1 MMATKVLPAIV
12 RKLSGATTV
21 LAEPASSMGI
31 GPVALTDA
39 QLEQV
44 AGGGGHAGG
53 VADSP
58 SIQPAA
64 VSIGG
69 PA

>member
-31 GPVALTDA
+31 GPVALTDVE
-39 QLEQV
+39 LELV
-44 AGGGGHAGG
+44 AGGGSGG
-53 VADSP
+53 GTDPEGTVAKLG
-58 SIQPAA
+58 
-64 VSIGG
+64 VRL
-69 PA
+69 